1 MEQTVLVIDD
11 DAICREAVK
20 RHLSGHYCLH
30 FSDSLA
36 AARSAIA
43 EVGPDCVLLDFR
55 LPDGDGLALLP
66 DLVSARI
73 PVVMCTSQGNEEI
86 AVRALHE
93 GADDYIVKNTLNRP
107 TLRRSIGNAIE
118 RARLRAE
125 LLVHEREKDELIEQ
139 LRAALRDNE
148 TLRGLLSI
156 CARCKKIQDDDGS
169 WRSVESYVSKRSQ
182 ARFTHGFCPEC
193 FEQEIK
199 AIREEPR

>member
-1 MEQTVLVIDD
+1 MELTVLIIDD

-20 RHLSGHYCLH
+20 RHLAAHYCLH
-30 FSDSLA
+30 FSDSVA
-36 AARSAIA
+36 AARTAIA
-43 EVGPDCVLLDFR
+43 AENPDCVLLDFR

-66 DLVSARI
+66 DLVAQRI
-73 PVVMCTSQGNEEI
+73 PVVMCTSQGNEEL

-93 GADDYIVKNTLNRP
+93 GADDYIVKNALNRP
-107 TLRRSIGNAIE
+107 MLRRSIDNAIE

-125 LLVHEREKDELIEQ
+125 LLMREQEKDILIEQ

-169 WRSVESYVSKRSQ
+169 WRSVETYVSKRSQ

-193 FEQEIK
+193 FEQEIR
-199 AIREEPR
+199 AIREEAQ

>member
-20 RHLSGHYCLH
+20 RHLAGQYCLL
-30 FSDSLA
+30 FSDSVE
-36 AARSAIA
+36 AARTAIS
-43 EVGPDCVLLDFR
+43 EGNPDCVLLDFR

-66 DLVSARI
+66 TLVAQCI

-93 GADDYIVKNTLNRP
+93 GADDYIFKNALNRSM
-107 TLRRSIGNAIE
+107 LRRSIGNAIE
-118 RARLRAE
+118 RARLRTE
-125 LLVHEREKDELIEQ
+125 LRMREEEKDLLIEQ
-139 LRAALRDNE
+139 LQAALRDNE

-156 CARCKKIQDDDGS
+156 CARCKKIQDEDGS

-193 FEQEIK
+193 FEKEIR
-199 AIREEPR
+199 AIREENP